1 MDRRIQLES
10 LQDLPR
16 PTITAGL
23 AYGFLFLYALHYLLN
38 YLNVPVLSPREAIWN
53 VLVYCLPTP
62 LLLDAV
68 RRQELQANEMFSQT
82 HAAKSDALRRALGLG
97 GNAILQKLPS
107 GDAIGMGGIM
117 RRMSTSVVGSKRP
130 GVVTSDAPAGLGNWD
145 NSCYQNSVLQALT
158 SLGSLTEW
166 LNVSEPPDAQNGS
179 TTNASLQELVG
190 KLRDPTNNGKHI
202 WTPAKLKNMSSWQQQ
217 DAQEYFSKIM
227 DELDKEAAKAAKA
240 AKAMEEK
247 HGLETLVENE
257 GVEKQPGK
265 VEEERNSFP
274 RNPLEGLVAQRVA
287 CTSCG
292 FSEGFSM
299 IPFNCLTVPLGTKFV
314 YDLEECL
321 DEYNKSE
328 DIEGVEC
335 RSCTLLHA
343 QKKLRQL
350 ELPAELRGQ
359 IAQRLKAIEDAL
371 ENDDFSDKT
380 LKQECQI
387 PAKQFVSSTK
397 RREATV
403 GRAPRSLV
411 VHINRS
417 VFDEMTGMQRKNY
430 AHVQYPL
437 NLDLQRW
444 MLPADNTPTRYHLSA
459 VVTHYGRHE
468 NGHYICYRKHP
479 RMEITDDAIEP
490 DDEVYG
496 AVKEG
501 WWRLSDEDVSPV
513 TVYDVE
519 QQGGVFMLFYER
531 VDESDPSFVI
541 ACETLSAPAAQ
552 DIEEAAAIALPP
564 DEEAEWDELGVSQAS
579 TATPSLITSSSQ
591 SVVSESDTDVEFD
604 SAEPGGVDDASKS
617 LQQAPLLKSA
627 SPGYMYPAQKDMK
640 HDMSISRS
648 IMSV

>member
-16 PTITAGL
+16 PTITTGL
-23 AYGFLFLYALHYLLN
+23 AYGFIFLYALHYLLN
-38 YLNVPVLSPREAIWN
+38 YLDFPVLSPREAIWN
-53 VLVYCLPTP
+53 ALVYCLPTP
-62 LLLDAV
+62 LLLDAA
-68 RRQELQANEMFSQT
+68 RRQEVQANGMFSQT
-82 HAAKSDALRRALGLG
+82 HAAKSDALRRMLGLS

-117 RRMSTSVVGSKRP
+117 RRMSTSVAGSKTL
-130 GVVTSDAPAGLGNWD
+130 GVITSDAPAGLGNWD
-145 NSCYQNSVLQALT
+145 NSCYQNSVLQALS
-158 SLGSLTEW
+158 SLGSLREW
-166 LNVSEPPDAQNGS
+166 LSVSEPPDAQSGS
-179 TTNASLQELVG
+179 TTNTSLQELIG
-190 KLRDPTNNGKHI
+190 KLRNPTNNGRHI

-227 DELDKEAAKAAKA
+227 DDLDKEAVKAAN
-240 AKAMEEK
+240 AKEEK
-247 HGLETLVENE
+247 HGLETLVKNE
-257 GVEKQPGK
+257 GTEKQLER
-265 VEEERNSFP
+265 EEEKKDLFP

-287 CTSCG
+287 CISCG

-321 DEYNKSE
+321 DEYTKSE

-350 ELPAELRGQ
+350 DLPAELRGQ

-371 ENDDFSDKT
+371 EHDDFSDKT

-397 RREATV
+397 RREAIV
-403 GRAPRSLV
+403 GRAPQSLV

-437 NLDLQRW
+437 DLDLRRW
-444 MLPADNTPTRYHLSA
+444 MLPAGDTPARYRLSA

-479 RMEITDDAIEP
+479 RAEIVDDAIEP
-490 DDEVYG
+490 DDDVYG

-531 VDESDPSFVI
+531 VNESESSFVTNHVTI
-541 ACETLSAPAAQ
+541 AVPAAQ

-564 DEEAEWDELGVSQAS
+564 DEEAEWEELRFSQAS
-579 TATPSLITSSSQ
+579 TATPSLVTSSSQ

-604 SAEPGGVDDASKS
+604 GAEIGDVDDASKP
-617 LQQAPLLKSA
+617 LQQAPLLKTA
-627 SPGYMYPAQKDMK
+627 SPGYMHPAQKDMK
-640 HDMSISRS
+640 HDVSMSRS

>member
-10 LQDLPR
+10 LQDFPK
-16 PTITAGL
+16 PTITTGL
-23 AYGFLFLYALHYLLN
+23 AYGFILLYALHYLLN
-38 YLNVPVLSPREAIWN
+38 YLDVPILSPREAIWN
-53 VLVYCLPTP
+53 AVVYCLPTP
-62 LLLDAV
+62 LLLDAA
-68 RRQELQANEMFSQT
+68 RRQELQSNGMISQT
-82 HAAKSDALRRALGLG
+82 HAAKSDALRRMLGLG

-107 GDAIGMGGIM
+107 GDAIGMGSIM
-117 RRMSTSVVGSKRP
+117 RRMSTSVAGSKGP
-130 GVVTSDAPAGLGNWD
+130 HVVTSDAPAGLGNWD
-145 NSCYQNSVLQALT
+145 NSCYQNSVLQALS
-158 SLGSLTEW
+158 SLGSLRDW
-166 LNVSEPPDAQNGS
+166 LSVSEPPDAQSGS
-179 TTNASLQELVG
+179 TTNSSLQELIG
-190 KLRDPTNNGKHI
+190 KLRDPTNNGRHI

-227 DELDKEAAKAAKA
+227 DELDKEAAKAASVK
-240 AKAMEEK
+240 EEK
-247 HGLETLVENE
+247 HGLETLVKETSTE
-257 GVEKQPGK
+257 DQHDAVTEKK
-265 VEEERNSFP
+265 DMFP

-292 FSEGFSM
+292 FSEGYLM

-321 DEYNKSE
+321 DAYTESE

-350 ELPAELRGQ
+350 ELPPELRGQ
-359 IAQRLKAIEDAL
+359 IAQRLKAIEEAL
-371 ENDDFSDKT
+371 EKDDFSDKT

-397 RREATV
+397 TREAII
-403 GRAPRSLV
+403 GRAPKSLV
-411 VHINRS
+411 VHVNRS

-437 NLDLQRW
+437 DLDLRPW
-444 MLPADNTPTRYHLSA
+444 MLRASRNPSQYRLTAA
-459 VVTHYGRHE
+459 VTHYGRHE

-479 RMEITDDAIEP
+479 RVEIADDAIEP
-490 DDEVYG
+490 DDDVYG

-513 TVYDVE
+513 SVHDVE

-531 VDESDPSFVI
+531 IDEPGPPFSTDDGDVAI
-541 ACETLSAPAAQ
+541 PATN

-564 DEEAEWDELGVSQAS
+564 DEEADWEQLGVEQVS

-591 SVVSESDTDVEFD
+591 SVVSESDTDVELD
-604 SAEPGGVDDASKS
+604 GADDGAVDGASKPQ
-617 LQQAPLLKSA
+617 QQAPLLKTA
-627 SPGYMYPAQKDMK
+627 SPGYMRPTQKDMK
-640 HDMSISRS
+640 HDMSMSRS

>member
-1 MDRRIQLES
+1 MGRGIQLES

-16 PTITAGL
+16 PTTTTGL
-23 AYGFLFLYALHYLLN
+23 AYGFLFLYALHYLLK
-38 YLNVPVLSPREAIWN
+38 YLDVPVLSPREASWN
-53 VLVYCLPTP
+53 ALVYCLPTP
-62 LLLDAV
+62 LLLDPA
-68 RRQELQANEMFSQT
+68 RRQELQANGMFSQM
-82 HAAKSDALRRALGLG
+82 HAAKSDALRRMLGLG

-117 RRMSTSVVGSKRP
+117 RRMSTSVVGSKSP

-145 NSCYQNSVLQALT
+145 NSCYQNSVLQALS
-158 SLGSLTEW
+158 SLGSLREW
-166 LNVSEPPDAQNGS
+166 LNVSEPPNAQNGS
-179 TTNASLQELVG
+179 TTNTSLQELIG
-190 KLRDPTNNGKHI
+190 KLRDPTNNGRHI

-227 DELDKEAAKAAKA
+227 DELDKEVVKAANA
-240 AKAMEEK
+240 IEEK
-247 HGLETLVENE
+247 HGLETLLEE
-257 GVEKQPGK
+257 ETTEKQPYE
-265 VEEERNSFP
+265 VEEEKNSFP

-299 IPFNCLTVPLGTKFV
+299 IPFNCLTVPLGAKFV

-321 DEYNKSE
+321 DEYTKSE

-359 IAQRLKAIEDAL
+359 ITQRLKAIEDAL

-387 PAKQFVSSTK
+387 PTKQFVSSTK
-397 RREATV
+397 RREAII

-411 VHINRS
+411 VHVNRS

-430 AHVQYPL
+430 AHVRYPL
-437 NLDLQRW
+437 GLDLQQW
-444 MLPADNTPTRYHLSA
+444 MLPAGNTAARYRLSA

-479 RMEITDDAIEP
+479 RVEISDDAIEP
-490 DDEVYG
+490 DDDVYG
-496 AVKEG
+496 AVKEC

-531 VDESDPSFVI
+531 VDESDPSSTSLHRTI
-541 ACETLSAPAAQ
+541 AIPAAQ
-552 DIEEAAAIALPP
+552 NIEEAAAIALPP
-564 DEEAEWDELGVSQAS
+564 DEEADWDELGVSQAS

-604 SAEPGGVDDASKS
+604 NAEVGNFEHASKS
-617 LQQAPLLKSA
+617 LQQAPLLKTA
-627 SPGYMYPAQKDMK
+627 SPGYMHPAQKDMK
-640 HDMSISRS
+640 HDLSMSRS